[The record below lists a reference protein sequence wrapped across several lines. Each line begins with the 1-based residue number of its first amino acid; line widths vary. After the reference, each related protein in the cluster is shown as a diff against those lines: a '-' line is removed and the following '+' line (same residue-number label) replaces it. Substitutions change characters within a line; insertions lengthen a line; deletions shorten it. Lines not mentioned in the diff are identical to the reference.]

1 MLFKRK
7 ERNMF
12 ICLKDAVKKYG
23 EGEAAVYALDHAD
36 LVIGKGEICAILG
49 PSGSGKSTILNMLGG
64 LDTLDAGEL
73 TIEGRSLIGLTPKER
88 TLYRKEEV
96 GFVFQFYNLIRDLT
110 VEENIEVVSDI
121 SESPL
126 DLSEVLGAL
135 ELEQY
140 RRRFPR
146 ELSGGQQQR
155 AAIARAMIKNPRLLL
170 CDELTGALDTRSSK
184 KVLQFVEK
192 MNRQYGTTVVIITH
206 NEAIAKMADQIIRI
220 RDGRVENSVF
230 NERKIPADR
239 GGKSQNHF
247 SAGCESQSETAGPK
261 TTPSDRF
268 PADSTGS
275 PRKFSGEQLV
285 REDGQAEKIQAAG
298 HDGARQRL
306 RHRP

>member
-1 MLFKRK
+1 
-7 ERNMF
+7 MF
-12 ICLKDAVKKYG
+12 ICLKDAVKRYG

-36 LVIGKGEICAILG
+36 LVIGKGKICVILG
-49 PSGSGKSTILNMLGG
+49 PSGSGKSTMLNMLGG

-96 GFVFQFYNLIRDLT
+96 GFVFQFYNLIPDLT

-135 ELEQY
+135 ELEPY

-146 ELSGGQQQR
+146 ELSGGQQQG

-170 CDELTGALDTRSSK
+170 CDELTGALDTHSSK
-184 KVLQFVEK
+184 NVLQFVEM
-192 MNRQYGTTVVIITH
+192 MNRKYGTTVVIITH

-220 RDGRVENSVF
+220 RDGRVEESVF
-230 NERKIPADR
+230 NEKKIPAE
-239 GGKSQNHF
+239 
-247 SAGCESQSETAGPK
+247 ALE
-261 TTPSDRF
+261 
-268 PADSTGS
+268 
-275 PRKFSGEQLV
+275 L
-285 REDGQAEKIQAAG
+285 
-298 HDGARQRL
+298 
-306 RHRP
+306 

>member
-1 MLFKRK
+1 MKL
-7 ERNMF
+7 M
-12 ICLKDAVKKYG
+12 KKLMIG
-23 EGEAAVYALDHAD
+23 LLALVAIGGGACSDDETTISVQPAA
-36 LVIGKGEICAILG
+36 
-49 PSGSGKSTILNMLGG
+49 SGSFTDERDGTEYHWVRLGG
-64 LDTLDAGEL
+64 LDWMAENLRYVPETGNFAPDLTEPYPGYYDDGQDTLYYKLHGGLYDYETALAAVPEGWRLPTDEDWQALEETLGMDAGEL

-96 GFVFQFYNLIRDLT
+96 GFVFQFYNLIQDLT

-220 RDGRVENSVF
+220 RDGRVEESVF
-230 NERKIPADR
+230 NEKKIPA
-239 GGKSQNHF
+239 
-247 SAGCESQSETAGPK
+247 EEL
-261 TTPSDRF
+261 
-268 PADSTGS
+268 
-275 PRKFSGEQLV
+275 EL
-285 REDGQAEKIQAAG
+285 
-298 HDGARQRL
+298 
-306 RHRP
+306 